1 MNYDGKFGTVDNDNE
16 NALDNLFIKT
26 DAPDLA
32 DTDDVLETPILVI
45 DMDDLDKRTLARA
58 TDITNKL
65 AAYYFDQ
72 RYIDNH
78 PYVTSKI
85 TQEIDN
91 IRRLLKMLSV
101 NEKAQ
106 DTLILSIA
114 SNAAKGTLYTSLTSL
129 QNSMLSMQSQ
139 LNTLTANLENIF
151 KEMQEN
157 CDKTFQE
164 KDKEQ
169 SEDGSMVVRG
179 SRDFIKQIEQSLLAN
194 ENKVQDAKTDDLD
207 AIEIAKV
214 IGDNVIFNKNS

>member
-1 MNYDGKFGTVDNDNE
+1 MNYEGKFGTEDPQDKGD
-16 NALDNLFIKT
+16 ALENLFIKSN
-26 DAPDLA
+26 APDLA
-32 DTDDVLETPILVI
+32 DTDEALQTPMLII
-45 DMDDLDKRTLARA
+45 DMDELDKKTLERA
-58 TDITNKL
+58 TLIINKL

-106 DTLILSIA
+106 DTLIMSIA
-114 SNAAKGTLYTSLTSL
+114 GNMAKGTLYSSLTSL
-129 QNSMLSMQSQ
+129 QNSMLQMQSQ
-139 LNTLTANLENIF
+139 LNSLTANLENIF
-151 KEMQEN
+151 KEMQDN

-164 KDKEQ
+164 KEKET

-179 SRDFIKQIEQSLLAN
+179 SRDFIKEITNSLTGMKIQSKEES
-194 ENKVQDAKTDDLD
+194 ENQST
-207 AIEIAKV
+207 EI
-214 IGDNVIFNKNS
+214 IN

>member
-114 SNAAKGTLYTSLTSL
+114 SNASKGTLYTSLTSL

-164 KDKEQ
+164 KEKEQ

-194 ENKVQDAKTDDLD
+194 ENKVQDVKTDDLD
-207 AIEIAKV
+207 AIEIDRKSV
-214 IGDNVIFNKNS
+214 V

>member
-1 MNYDGKFGTVDNDNE
+1 MNYDGKFGTIDNDNE

-114 SNAAKGTLYTSLTSL
+114 SNASKGTLYTSLTSL

-164 KDKEQ
+164 KEKEQ

-194 ENKVQDAKTDDLD
+194 ENKVQDTKTDDLD
-207 AIEIAKV
+207 AIEIVKV
-214 IGDNVIFNKNS
+214 IGE

>member
-106 DTLILSIA
+106 DTLILSIT
-114 SNAAKGTLYTSLTSL
+114 SNASKGTLYTSLTSL

-194 ENKVQDAKTDDLD
+194 ENKVQDTKTDDLD

-214 IGDNVIFNKNS
+214 IGE

>member
-1 MNYDGKFGTVDNDNE
+1 MNYDGKFGTIDNDNE

-32 DTDDVLETPILVI
+32 DTDDILETPILVI

-106 DTLILSIA
+106 DTLILSIT

-194 ENKVQDAKTDDLD
+194 ENKGQDVKTDDLD

-214 IGDNVIFNKNS
+214 IGE

>member
-106 DTLILSIA
+106 DTLILSIT
-114 SNAAKGTLYTSLTSL
+114 SNASKGTLYTSLTSL

-164 KDKEQ
+164 KEKEQ

-179 SRDFIKQIEQSLLAN
+179 SRDFIKQIEQSLLTN
-194 ENKVQDAKTDDLD
+194 ENKVQDTKTDDLD

-214 IGDNVIFNKNS
+214 IGE

>member
-1 MNYDGKFGTVDNDNE
+1 MNYEGKFGTQDPQDKDSALNDIFLKSE
-16 NALDNLFIKT
+16 
-26 DAPDLA
+26 APDLQ
-32 DTDDVLETPILVI
+32 DSDEVLESPIFLI
-45 DMDDLDKRTLARA
+45 DMDEVDKRTMERA

-72 RYIDNH
+72 KYIDNH

-106 DTLILSIA
+106 DTLILSITGN
-114 SNAAKGTLYTSLTSL
+114 SAKGTLYSSLTSL
-129 QNSMLSMQSQ
+129 QNSMLQMQAQ

-164 KDKEQ
+164 KDKEE

-179 SRDFIKQIEQSLLAN
+179 SRDFIKQIENSLKSGQNITVNQQS
-194 ENKVQDAKTDDLD
+194 ETVQA
-207 AIEIAKV
+207 
-214 IGDNVIFNKNS
+214 

>member
-1 MNYDGKFGTVDNDNE
+1 MINMNYDGKFGTVDNDNE

-32 DTDDVLETPILVI
+32 DTDDILETPILVI

-91 IRRLLKMLSV
+91 IIRLLKMLSV

-114 SNAAKGTLYTSLTSL
+114 SNASKGTLYTSLTSL
-129 QNSMLSMQSQ
+129 QNSMLSMQSP
-139 LNTLTANLENIF
+139 LNTLTANLESIF

-194 ENKVQDAKTDDLD
+194 ENKVQDVKTDDLD

-214 IGDNVIFNKNS
+214 IGE

>member
-1 MNYDGKFGTVDNDNE
+1 MEEV
-16 NALDNLFIKT
+16 
-26 DAPDLA
+26 
-32 DTDDVLETPILVI
+32 
-45 DMDDLDKRTLARA
+45 DKRTLDRA

-72 RYIDNH
+72 KYIDNH

-91 IRRLLKMLSV
+91 IRRLLKMLQV

-106 DTLILSIA
+106 DTLIMSITGN
-114 SNAAKGTLYTSLTSL
+114 SAKGTLYSSLTSL
-129 QNSMLSMQSQ
+129 QNSMLQMQAQ
-139 LNTLTANLENIF
+139 LNSLTANLENIF

-164 KDKEQ
+164 KEKEE

-179 SRDFIKQIEQSLLAN
+179 SRDFIKQIENSLKSNTNNNTPEA
-194 ENKVQDAKTDDLD
+194 QT
-207 AIEIAKV
+207 
-214 IGDNVIFNKNS
+214 GS

>member
-32 DTDDVLETPILVI
+32 DTDDILETPILVI

-114 SNAAKGTLYTSLTSL
+114 SNASKGTLYTSLTSL

-194 ENKVQDAKTDDLD
+194 ENKVQDTKTDDLD
-207 AIEIAKV
+207 TIEIAKV
-214 IGDNVIFNKNS
+214 MGE